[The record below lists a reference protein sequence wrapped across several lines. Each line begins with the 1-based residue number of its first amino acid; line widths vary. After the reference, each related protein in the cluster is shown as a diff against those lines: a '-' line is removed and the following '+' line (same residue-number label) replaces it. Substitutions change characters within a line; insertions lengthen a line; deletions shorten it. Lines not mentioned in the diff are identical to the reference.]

1 MNLESF
7 VVFCKFNEISFS
19 NDLESFELFRSTWEK
34 IYEENLSFSI
44 IKKYILELE
53 KNNYSG
59 VFKKTSR
66 SDRIKKFSN
75 YSIKNNLFYERSLEG
90 NKELSKTWYKF
101 FNINISMSTASKY
114 ILEIKRLGYKQLF
127 ILPKTPS

>member
-101 FNINISMSTASKY
+101 FNINIT
-114 ILEIKRLGYKQLF
+114 IFR
-127 ILPKTPS
+127 